1 MRRVLLAAL
10 LPAGALAIVAG
21 LAGVV
26 VLAGRGADPVA
37 SGVETAA
44 PAETPSTLPRLNS
57 EGNVC
62 QGLLRRP
69 DPSAP
74 RVFAAEYTKRVE
86 AAGLAIVANADV
98 NDEALEIARKTVER
112 VFQGN
117 DLEVPLAEEGAYVIV
132 AARDQGVLD
141 LPEFRCLEGPDSQD
155 YFSHVCGVADRA
167 DYPVVTVNEL
177 DLLGDR
183 SGPCGGLNI
192 LFHEL
197 GHLVQGWTLPQAD
210 YYEIRQLFQDAK
222 NAAKYE
228 GDYAATNANE
238 YFAEATQSYFLDSD
252 PRRSRGR
259 AWLEQYDPAIYDL
272 LVRVYGD

>member
-1 MRRVLLAAL
+1 MQRLLLAAL
-10 LPAGALAIVAG
+10 LPVGALAIVAG

-26 VLAGRGADPVA
+26 MLADSGAD
-37 SGVETAA
+37 SEGGGETAA
-44 PAETPSTLPRLNS
+44 HAETPSTLPRLNS
-57 EGNVC
+57 EGSVC

-69 DPSAP
+69 DPSEP
-74 RVFAAEYTKRVE
+74 RVFAPDYTKRVD

-98 NDEALEIARKTVER
+98 SDEALEIARETVER
-112 VFQGN
+112 VFQNN
-117 DLEVPLAEEGAYVIV
+117 DLDVPLAEEGAYVIV
-132 AARDQGVLD
+132 ASRDQGVLD
-141 LPEFRCLEGPDSQD
+141 LPEFRCLESSRSPE

-222 NAAKYE
+222 NAGKYE

-272 LVRVYGD
+272 LFRVYGD

>member
-1 MRRVLLAAL
+1 MRRFLLAAL
-10 LPAGALAIVAG
+10 LPVSALAIVAG

-26 VLAGRGADPVA
+26 VIFTGPGAAPEEPGGRSA
-37 SGVETAA
+37 SGI
-44 PAETPSTLPRLNS
+44 ETPGLPRLSS

-74 RVFAAEYTKRVE
+74 RVFAAQYTKRVD

-98 NDEALEIARKTVER
+98 SDEALEIARQTVAR
-112 VFQGN
+112 VFQNN
-117 DLEVPLAEEGAYVIV
+117 DLEIPLAEEGAYVIV
-132 AARDQGVLD
+132 ASRGQGVLD
-141 LPEFRCLEGPDSQD
+141 LPEFRCLESSRSQE

-183 SGPCGGLNI
+183 SGPCDGLNI

-222 NAAKYE
+222 NAGKYQ

-259 AWLEQYDPAIYDL
+259 AWLEQYDPAIYAL
-272 LVRVYGD
+272 LRRVYGD